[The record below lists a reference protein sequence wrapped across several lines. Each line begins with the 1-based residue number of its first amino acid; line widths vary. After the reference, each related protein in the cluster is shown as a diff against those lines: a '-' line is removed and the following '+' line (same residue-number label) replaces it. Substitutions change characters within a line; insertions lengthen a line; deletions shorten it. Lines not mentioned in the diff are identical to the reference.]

1 MKTKIL
7 FPILVICLLVIC
19 GCGKSEQLA
28 TDIAATPSVT
38 TEPIVATVPA
48 NEEIESE
55 KSAELQ
61 EPSSA
66 SETVEPPTVPK
77 NADERMEET
86 VPAREVELQ
95 VVETQPS
102 ETMTSSETIPA
113 LTEPAVIDTSAN
125 VPSVSETTEK
135 PSIEEKPVP
144 QETVPPATEAPMPE
158 PPVTEP
164 PATESASTETVPP
177 KEPQPTEPPAQT
189 VDTADLEAYG
199 RSYASD
205 KYGYNGTAECTPE
218 TEAGCFPSST
228 QTITSKEEG
237 ERIIQEAIN
246 NLKKNDDAHGYA
258 AYEEVD
264 GETVR
269 CPVNVEVTPTGEPNE
284 YTITVYYGGTA

>member
-66 SETVEPPTVPK
+66 SETVEPPTVPR

-102 ETMTSSETIPA
+102 ETMISSETIPA

-144 QETVPPATEAPMPE
+144 QETVPPATE
-158 PPVTEP
+158 P
-164 PATESASTETVPP
+164 PATEPSTEPLDVS
-177 KEPQPTEPPAQT
+177 A
-189 VDTADLEAYG
+189 LEAYG

-205 KYGYNGTAECTPE
+205 SYGYNGTSECTPDSG
-218 TEAGCFPSST
+218 AGYFPSST
-228 QTITSKEEG
+228 KTITSQEEA
-237 ERIIQEAIN
+237 ERIIQEAIDSQY
-246 NLKKNDDAHGYA
+246 KRDEAYGYSP
-258 AYEEVD
+258 YEEVD